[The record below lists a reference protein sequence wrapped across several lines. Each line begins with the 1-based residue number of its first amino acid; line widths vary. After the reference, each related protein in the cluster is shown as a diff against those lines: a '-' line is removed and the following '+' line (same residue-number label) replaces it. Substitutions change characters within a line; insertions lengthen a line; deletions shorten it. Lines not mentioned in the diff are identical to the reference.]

1 MALKCVSVTEAR
13 SNFSDLLDEAVD
25 GVGTMIIRNSREAA
39 ALIPAHLARFMPL
52 VEAVLCDL
60 GASSSSP
67 MTPKS
72 WKPTAVALP
81 IWSVR
86 TSHGT
91 RSDGLR
97 WLASGADDP
106 RNLLRPIPRRK
117 RRGKFVSASCGQQTS
132 SS

>member
-60 GASSSSP
+60 GAS
-67 MTPKS
+67 
-72 WKPTAVALP
+72 VEL
-81 IWSVR
+81 
-86 TSHGT
+86 SH
-91 RSDGLR
+91 
-97 WLASGADDP
+97 DP
-106 RNLLRPIPRRK
+106 EVMEAY
-117 RRGKFVSASCGQQTS
+117 RRGLADLEREDIAWYEV
-132 SS
+132 